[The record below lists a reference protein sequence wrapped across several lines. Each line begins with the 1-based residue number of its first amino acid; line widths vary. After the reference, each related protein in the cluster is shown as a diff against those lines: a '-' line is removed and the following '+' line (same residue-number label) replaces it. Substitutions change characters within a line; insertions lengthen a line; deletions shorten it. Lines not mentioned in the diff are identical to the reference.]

1 MFRILQKNKQFFSEL
16 NKYFDNF
23 VVKLTYVNYSSSE
36 NRRQTNHNCR
46 RLSQFDSFG
55 TNSRSCQTAVTI
67 MIRLSHVFACE
78 AF

>member
-36 NRRQTNHNCR
+36 NTVAVKLRQT
-46 RLSQFDSFG
+46 
-55 TNSRSCQTAVTI
+55 VTI